1 MGADTKGVA
10 MQAVVTTEPAANAVA
25 ANGTVLIS
33 LTDNAVKQIKRIRED
48 ENVSDGGLRV
58 AVVGG
63 GCSGLSYKLDF
74 AKEAQATDKIYEQD
88 GVKVFIDPKSFIYVR
103 GLTLDYQGGLNGTG
117 FTFQNPNASKSCG
130 CGTSFAV

>member
-1 MGADTKGVA
+1 MI
-10 MQAVVTTEPAANAVA
+10 QLTE
-25 ANGTVLIS
+25 
-33 LTDNAVKQIKRIRED
+33 NAVKQIKRIRED
-48 ENVSDGGLRV
+48 EKVAEAEGGLRI

-74 AKEAQATDKIYEQD
+74 TKDTQPMDKVFEQD
-88 GVKVFIDPKSFIYVR
+88 GVRIFIDPKSFLYVR

-117 FTFQNPNASKSCG
+117 FTFQNPNAAKSCG